1 MSTSQRPYKVA
12 LNGYG
17 RIGRCVL
24 RALYERGAK
33 AGFQVVAVNDLAD
46 LASIEYL
53 TRFDSTHGRFPGE
66 VRSEGE
72 CLHINGDNLQ
82 VLRSATPEGID
93 WASLG
98 VDLVL
103 ECSGAYNSRADG
115 QRFLD
120 AGAPR
125 VLFSQPMASEA
136 DIDATIV
143 YGVNQQ
149 CLTGRETLVSNA
161 SCTTNCGVPLLK
173 LLNEAVGLE
182 YASIT
187 TIHSAMNDQPVI
199 DAYHHED
206 LRRTRSAF
214 QSVIP
219 VSTGLARG
227 IERLLP
233 ELAGRIQAKAVR
245 VPTVNVYASIT
256 TIHSAMN
263 DQPVIDA
270 YHHEDLRRTR
280 SAFQSV
286 IPVSTGLARG
296 IERLLPELAGRI
308 QAKAVRVP
316 TVNVSCLDITL
327 QTARDTDASEI
338 NRVLREAAQS
348 GPLKGL
354 VAYTELPHAS
364 CDFNH
369 DPHSAIVDGSQT
381 RVSGPRLVN
390 LLAWFDNEWGFAN
403 RMLDVAQHYL
413 DVSSHTL

>member
-1 MSTSQRPYKVA
+1 MSKPAYKVA

-24 RALYERGAK
+24 RALYERGAG
-33 AGFQVVAVNDLAD
+33 AGFEIVALNDLAD
-46 LASIEYL
+46 QASLEYL
-53 TRFDSTHGRFPGE
+53 TRFDSTHGRFPGD
-66 VRSEGE
+66 VHVEGD
-72 CLHINGDNLQ
+72 CLHINGDCVK

-93 WASLG
+93 WSALG
-98 VDLVL
+98 IDLVL
-103 ECSGAYNSRADG
+103 ECSGAYHTRADG

-136 DIDATIV
+136 DIDATLV
-143 YGVNQQ
+143 YGVNHQD
-149 CLTGRETLVSNA
+149 LRGHERLVSNA

-173 LLNEAVGLE
+173 VLNEAIGLD
-182 YASIT
+182 YVSIT

-233 ELAGRIQAKAVR
+233 EL
-245 VPTVNVYASIT
+245 S
-256 TIHSAMN
+256 
-263 DQPVIDA
+263 
-270 YHHEDLRRTR
+270 
-280 SAFQSV
+280 
-286 IPVSTGLARG
+286 
-296 IERLLPELAGRI
+296 GRI

-316 TVNVSCLDITL
+316 TVNVSALDITL
-327 QTARDTDASEI
+327 QTARDTTAEEV
-338 NRVLREAAQS
+338 NRVLREAS
-348 GPLKGL
+348 RHGPLQGL
-354 VAYTELPHAS
+354 LAYTELPHAS

-403 RMLDVAQHYL
+403 RMLDVAGHYL
-413 DVSSHTL
+413 RVAAPTTAPKD

>member
-1 MSTSQRPYKVA
+1 MPQHRPYKVA

-17 RIGRCVL
+17 RIGRCVV
-24 RALYERGAK
+24 RALCERGTK
-33 AGFQVVAVNDLAD
+33 AGFEVVAINDLAD
-46 LASIEYL
+46 MASLEYL

-66 VRSEGE
+66 VRVEGQY
-72 CLHINGDNLQ
+72 LHINGHKIK
-82 VLRSATPEGID
+82 VLRSATPEEVD
-93 WASLG
+93 WAALEI
-98 VDLVL
+98 DLVL
-103 ECSGAYNSRADG
+103 ECSGVYNTREDG

-136 DIDATIV
+136 DVDATIV
-143 YGVNQQ
+143 FGINQQ
-149 CLTGRETLVSNA
+149 KLTGRELLVSAA
-161 SCTTNCGVPLLK
+161 SCTTNCSVPLLR
-173 LLNEAVGLE
+173 LLDQALGLE
-182 YASIT
+182 YITIT

-214 QSVIP
+214 QSI
-219 VSTGLARG
+219 
-227 IERLLP
+227 
-233 ELAGRIQAKAVR
+233 
-245 VPTVNVYASIT
+245 
-256 TIHSAMN
+256 
-263 DQPVIDA
+263 
-270 YHHEDLRRTR
+270 
-280 SAFQSV
+280 

-327 QTARDTDASEI
+327 QTARNTDATEI
-338 NRVLREAAQS
+338 NRILREAATS

-354 VAYTELPHAS
+354 LAYTELPHAS

-369 DPHSAIVDGSQT
+369 DPHSAIVDASQT

-403 RMLDVAQHYL
+403 RMLDVAEQFL
-413 DVSSHTL
+413 RVADPQQ

>member
-1 MSTSQRPYKVA
+1 MPNRPYKVV

-24 RALYERGAK
+24 RALYERSAGAS
-33 AGFQVVAVNDLAD
+33 FDVVALNDLAD
-46 LASIEYL
+46 QASIEYL
-53 TRFDSTHGRFPGE
+53 TRFDSTHGRFPGD
-66 VRSEGE
+66 VKVEGD
-72 CLHINGDNLQ
+72 CLHINGDCVK

-93 WASLG
+93 WAGLG

-103 ECSGAYNSRADG
+103 ECSGAYHTRADG
-115 QRFLD
+115 ERFLE

-136 DIDATIV
+136 DVDATIV
-143 YGVNQQ
+143 FGVNQAS
-149 CLTGRETLVSNA
+149 LGGKETLVSNA

-173 LLNEAVGLE
+173 LLNETVGLE
-182 YASIT
+182 YVSIT

-233 ELAGRIQAKAVR
+233 EL
-245 VPTVNVYASIT
+245 S
-256 TIHSAMN
+256 
-263 DQPVIDA
+263 
-270 YHHEDLRRTR
+270 
-280 SAFQSV
+280 
-286 IPVSTGLARG
+286 
-296 IERLLPELAGRI
+296 GRI

-327 QTARDTDASEI
+327 QTARDTSSEEI
-338 NRVLREAAQS
+338 NRVLRQAAES

-354 VAYTELPHAS
+354 LAYTELPHAS

-403 RMLDVAQHYL
+403 RMLDVADHYL
-413 DVSSHTL
+413 RVANASN

>member
-1 MSTSQRPYKVA
+1 MSHRPYRVA

-24 RALYERGAK
+24 RALHERGSD
-33 AGFQVVAVNDLAD
+33 AGLEIVALNDLAD
-46 LASIEYL
+46 QASLEYL

-66 VRSEGE
+66 VRVEGD
-72 CLHINGDNLQ
+72 CLHINGDCVK
-82 VLRSATPEGID
+82 VLREEAPEGID
-93 WASLG
+93 WAALDI
-98 VDLVL
+98 DLLL
-103 ECSGAYNSRADG
+103 ECSGQYTTRADAE
-115 QRFLD
+115 RFLQ

-125 VLFSQPMASEA
+125 VLFSQPMAGEA

-149 CLTGRETLVSNA
+149 RLSGAERLVSNA

-173 LLNEAVGLE
+173 LLNDAVGLE
-182 YASIT
+182 YVSIT

-219 VSTGLARG
+219 VSTGLAKG

-233 ELAGRIQAKAVR
+233 ELAGRIQAKA
-245 VPTVNVYASIT
+245 I
-256 TIHSAMN
+256 
-263 DQPVIDA
+263 
-270 YHHEDLRRTR
+270 
-280 SAFQSV
+280 
-286 IPVSTGLARG
+286 
-296 IERLLPELAGRI
+296 
-308 QAKAVRVP
+308 RVP

-327 QTARDTDASEI
+327 QTARDTSAAEI
-338 NRVLREAAQS
+338 NRVLRQAAEE

-354 VAYTELPHAS
+354 IAYTELPHAS

-369 DPHSAIVDGSQT
+369 DPHSAVVDGSQT

-403 RMLDVAQHYL
+403 RMLDVAEHFL
-413 DVSSHTL
+413 AVSTVQPAP

>member
-1 MSTSQRPYKVA
+1 MPHRPYRVA

-17 RIGRCVL
+17 RVGRCVL
-24 RALYERGAK
+24 RALYERGS
-33 AGFQVVAVNDLAD
+33 GFAAAAATLGLSAEVAPVTSGTALKIVAINDLAD
-46 LASIEYL
+46 IPSLEYL
-53 TRFDSTHGRFPGE
+53 TRFDSTHGRFPGT
-66 VRSEGE
+66 VQVAGDG
-72 CLHINGDNLQ
+72 LQVNGDRIQ
-82 VLRSATPEGID
+82 VLRSATPEAVD
-93 WASLG
+93 WAALG
-98 VDLVL
+98 IDLVL

-115 QRFLD
+115 QRFLA

-125 VLFSQPMASEA
+125 VLFSQPMASA
-136 DIDATIV
+136 AAVDATIV
-143 YGVNQQ
+143 YGVNQAS
-149 CLTGRETLVSNA
+149 LSGTERLVSNA

-173 LLNEAVGLE
+173 VLNQAIGLE
-182 YASIT
+182 YVSIT

-233 ELAGRIQAKAVR
+233 ELTGRIQAKAVR
-245 VPTVNVYASIT
+245 VPT
-256 TIHSAMN
+256 
-263 DQPVIDA
+263 
-270 YHHEDLRRTR
+270 L
-280 SAFQSV
+280 
-286 IPVSTGLARG
+286 
-296 IERLLPELAGRI
+296 
-308 QAKAVRVP
+308 
-316 TVNVSCLDITL
+316 NVSCLDITL
-327 QTARDTDASEI
+327 LMARDTDAAEI
-338 NRVLREAAQS
+338 NRLLRQAAES

-354 VAYTELPHAS
+354 LAYTELPHAS

-403 RMLDVAQHYL
+403 RMLDVAEHYL
-413 DVSSHTL
+413 RVAAPESAARHSSAPLKDCL

>member
-1 MSTSQRPYKVA
+1 MSMSKRPFKIA

-24 RALYERGAK
+24 RALHERGAG
-33 AGFQVVAVNDLAD
+33 AGLEIVALNDLAD
-46 LASIEYL
+46 QASIEYL

-66 VRSEGE
+66 VRVDGD
-72 CLHINGDNLQ
+72 CLHIQGQ
-82 VLRSATPEGID
+82 CVKVLRQSAPEAID
-93 WASLG
+93 WAALDI
-98 VDLVL
+98 DLLL
-103 ECSGAYNSRADG
+103 ECSGQYTSREQAE
-115 QRFLD
+115 RFIS

-125 VLFSQPMASEA
+125 VLLSQPMASEA

-149 CLTGRETLVSNA
+149 QLSGQELLVSNA

-173 LLNEAVGLE
+173 LLHEAIGLE
-182 YASIT
+182 YVSIT

-233 ELAGRIQAKAVR
+233 ELTGRIQAKA
-245 VPTVNVYASIT
+245 I
-256 TIHSAMN
+256 
-263 DQPVIDA
+263 
-270 YHHEDLRRTR
+270 
-280 SAFQSV
+280 
-286 IPVSTGLARG
+286 
-296 IERLLPELAGRI
+296 
-308 QAKAVRVP
+308 RVP

-327 QTARDTDASEI
+327 QMARDTTAAEV
-338 NRVLREAAQS
+338 NQLLRGAAES

-354 VAYTELPHAS
+354 LAYTELPHAS

-390 LLAWFDNEWGFAN
+390 VLAWFDNEWGFAN
-403 RMLDVAQHYL
+403 RMLDVAEHWLAAAQPKL
-413 DVSSHTL
+413 S

>member
-1 MSTSQRPYKVA
+1 MPSRPYRIA

-24 RALYERGAK
+24 RAHYERGVSK
-33 AGFQVVAVNDLAD
+33 EFRVVALNDLAD
-46 LASIEYL
+46 QASIEYL

-66 VRSEGE
+66 VRVEGE
-72 CLHINGDNLQ
+72 RLYLNGDALQ
-82 VLRSATPEGID
+82 VLRVPTPEAID
-93 WASLG
+93 WRALDI
-98 VDLVL
+98 DLVL
-103 ECSGAYNSRADG
+103 ECSGVYHNRADG
-115 QRFLD
+115 ERFLA

-125 VLFSQPMASEA
+125 VLFSQPMASER
-136 DIDATIV
+136 DVDATIV

-149 CLTGRETLVSNA
+149 RLRGDERLVSNA

-173 LLNEAVGLE
+173 LLHEAVGLE
-182 YASIT
+182 YVSIT

-233 ELAGRIQAKAVR
+233 EL
-245 VPTVNVYASIT
+245 S
-256 TIHSAMN
+256 
-263 DQPVIDA
+263 
-270 YHHEDLRRTR
+270 
-280 SAFQSV
+280 
-286 IPVSTGLARG
+286 
-296 IERLLPELAGRI
+296 GRI

-327 QTARDTDASEI
+327 QTARDTSAGEI
-338 NRVLREAAQS
+338 NRVLRQAAEQ
-348 GPLKGL
+348 GPLRGL
-354 VAYTELPHAS
+354 LDYTELPHAS

-403 RMLDVAQHYL
+403 RMLDVAGHWLGAAEARQ
-413 DVSSHTL
+413 

>member
-1 MSTSQRPYKVA
+1 MPQLRPFKVA

-24 RALYERGAK
+24 RALYERGGNAPLE
-33 AGFQVVAVNDLAD
+33 VVALNDLAD
-46 LASIEYL
+46 LASLEYL

-66 VRSEGE
+66 VLLDGD
-72 CLHINGDNLQ
+72 CLSVNGDRLQ
-82 VLRSATPEGID
+82 VTRSATPEGVD
-93 WASLG
+93 WGAMG

-103 ECSGAYNSRADG
+103 ECSGAYNSRGDG
-115 QRFLD
+115 ERFLA

-125 VLFSQPMASEA
+125 VLFSQPMGSEA
-136 DIDATIV
+136 DVDATIV
-143 YGVNQQ
+143 YGVNQG
-149 CLTGRETLVSNA
+149 CLTGAERLVSNA
-161 SCTTNCGVPLLK
+161 SCTTNCAVPLLR
-173 LLNEAVGLE
+173 LLDAAFGLE
-182 YASIT
+182 
-187 TIHSAMNDQPVI
+187 
-199 DAYHHED
+199 
-206 LRRTRSAF
+206 
-214 QSVIP
+214 
-219 VSTGLARG
+219 
-227 IERLLP
+227 
-233 ELAGRIQAKAVR
+233 
-245 VPTVNVYASIT
+245 YASIT

-327 QTARDTDASEI
+327 QTTRATDAAEV
-338 NRVLREAAQS
+338 NRVLREAASS
-348 GPLKGL
+348 GPLRGL
-354 VAYTELPHAS
+354 LAYTELPHAS

-369 DPHSAIVDGSQT
+369 DPHSAIVDASQT

-403 RMLDVAQHYL
+403 RMLDVAEHYL
-413 DVSSHTL
+413 NVVNPTPRMPKD

>member
-1 MSTSQRPYKVA
+1 MSNRPFRVA

-24 RALYERGAK
+24 RALHERGNSSNLEI
-33 AGFQVVAVNDLAD
+33 VALNDLAD
-46 LASIEYL
+46 QASIEYL

-66 VRSEGE
+66 VKVDGD
-72 CLHINGDNLQ
+72 CLHINGDCVK
-82 VLRSATPEGID
+82 VLRQSEPEAID
-93 WASLG
+93 WAALDI
-98 VDLVL
+98 DLLL
-103 ECSGAYNSRADG
+103 ECSGQYVTRDQA
-115 QRFLD
+115 QRFIA
-120 AGAPR
+120 AGVPR
-125 VLFSQPMASEA
+125 VLLSQPMASEA
-136 DIDATIV
+136 DIDATVV
-143 YGVNQQ
+143 YGVNQD
-149 CLTGRETLVSNA
+149 CLVGNERLVSNA

-173 LLNEAVGLE
+173 LLDEVVGLE
-182 YASIT
+182 YVSIT

-233 ELAGRIQAKAVR
+233 ELAGRIQAKA
-245 VPTVNVYASIT
+245 I
-256 TIHSAMN
+256 
-263 DQPVIDA
+263 
-270 YHHEDLRRTR
+270 
-280 SAFQSV
+280 
-286 IPVSTGLARG
+286 
-296 IERLLPELAGRI
+296 
-308 QAKAVRVP
+308 RVP

-327 QTARDTDASEI
+327 QTARDTSAAEI
-338 NRVLREAAQS
+338 NRVLRQAAEH
-348 GPLKGL
+348 GPLKNL
-354 VAYTELPHAS
+354 LAYTELPHAS

-403 RMLDVAQHYL
+403 RMLDVAEHFL
-413 DVSSHTL
+413 SIANPAPKD

>member
-1 MSTSQRPYKVA
+1 MSRPYRVA

-24 RALYERGAK
+24 RAFYERNA
-33 AGFQVVAVNDLAD
+33 AFDFQIVALNDLAD
-46 LASIEYL
+46 MASVEYL

-66 VRSEGE
+66 VSVDGD
-72 CLHINGDNLQ
+72 CLHLNGDCVK
-82 VLRSATPEGID
+82 VLRQAAPEGID
-93 WASLG
+93 WRDLG

-103 ECSGAYNSRADG
+103 ECSGVYNTRSAAM
-115 QRFLD
+115 RFID
-120 AGAPR
+120 AGVPR
-125 VLFSQPMASEA
+125 LLLSQPMVSAA
-136 DIDATIV
+136 DIDATVVMGI
-143 YGVNQQ
+143 NQHQ
-149 CLTGRETLVSNA
+149 LTGAERLVSNA

-173 LLNEAVGLE
+173 LLNDAVGLD
-182 YASIT
+182 YVSIT

-199 DAYHHED
+199 DAYHHDD

-233 ELAGRIQAKAVR
+233 EL
-245 VPTVNVYASIT
+245 S
-256 TIHSAMN
+256 
-263 DQPVIDA
+263 
-270 YHHEDLRRTR
+270 
-280 SAFQSV
+280 
-286 IPVSTGLARG
+286 
-296 IERLLPELAGRI
+296 GRI

-327 QTARDTDASEI
+327 QTSRDTDASTI
-338 NRVLREAAQS
+338 NRILREAAQA

-354 VAYTELPHAS
+354 LAYTELPHAS

-369 DPHSAIVDGSQT
+369 DPHSAIVDGSLT
-381 RVSGPRLVN
+381 RASGPRLVN

-403 RMLDVAQHYL
+403 RMLDVADHYL
-413 DVSSHTL
+413 RVTHRA

>member
-1 MSTSQRPYKVA
+1 MSYRPYRVA

-24 RALYERGAK
+24 RALHERAGA
-33 AGFQVVAVNDLAD
+33 ARLEIVALNDLAD
-46 LASIEYL
+46 QASIEYL

-66 VRSEGE
+66 VKVVGD
-72 CLHINGDNLQ
+72 CLHINGERVR
-82 VLRSATPEGID
+82 VLREREPEGVD
-93 WASLG
+93 WAALDI
-98 VDLVL
+98 DLLL
-103 ECSGAYNSRADG
+103 ECSGQYTTREQAE
-115 QRFLD
+115 RFLR

-125 VLFSQPMASEA
+125 VLLSQPMASES
-136 DIDATIV
+136 DVDATVV

-149 CLTGRETLVSNA
+149 CLDGTERLVSNA

-173 LLNEAVGLE
+173 LLNEAIGLE
-182 YASIT
+182 YISIT

-199 DAYHHED
+199 DAYHDED

-233 ELAGRIQAKAVR
+233 ELAGRIQAKA
-245 VPTVNVYASIT
+245 I
-256 TIHSAMN
+256 
-263 DQPVIDA
+263 
-270 YHHEDLRRTR
+270 
-280 SAFQSV
+280 
-286 IPVSTGLARG
+286 
-296 IERLLPELAGRI
+296 
-308 QAKAVRVP
+308 RVP

-327 QTARDTDASEI
+327 QTARDTSTEEI
-338 NRVLREAAQS
+338 NRILRQASEQ
-348 GPLKGL
+348 GPLQGL
-354 VAYTELPHAS
+354 LAYTELPHAS

-403 RMLDVAQHYL
+403 RMLDMAVHFL
-413 DVSSHTL
+413 DAAAPLSPAPVKD

>member
-1 MSTSQRPYKVA
+1 MSYRPYRVA

-24 RALYERGAK
+24 RALHER
-33 AGFQVVAVNDLAD
+33 AGDARLEIVALNDLAD
-46 LASIEYL
+46 QASLEYL

-66 VRSEGE
+66 VKVVGD
-72 CLHINGDNLQ
+72 CLHINGESVR
-82 VLRSATPEGID
+82 VLRQREPEGVDWGALDID
-93 WASLG
+93 L
-98 VDLVL
+98 LL
-103 ECSGAYNSRADG
+103 ECSGQYTTREQAE
-115 QRFLD
+115 RFLQ

-125 VLFSQPMASEA
+125 LLLSQPMASES
-136 DIDATIV
+136 DVDATVV

-149 CLTGRETLVSNA
+149 CLSGAERLVSNA

-173 LLNEAVGLE
+173 LLNEAIGLE
-182 YASIT
+182 YISIT

-199 DAYHHED
+199 DAYHDED

-233 ELAGRIQAKAVR
+233 ELAGRIQAKA
-245 VPTVNVYASIT
+245 I
-256 TIHSAMN
+256 
-263 DQPVIDA
+263 
-270 YHHEDLRRTR
+270 
-280 SAFQSV
+280 
-286 IPVSTGLARG
+286 
-296 IERLLPELAGRI
+296 
-308 QAKAVRVP
+308 RVP

-327 QTARDTDASEI
+327 QTARDTSAEEI
-338 NRVLREAAQS
+338 NRILRQAAEQ
-348 GPLKGL
+348 GPLQGL
-354 VAYTELPHAS
+354 LAYTELPHAS

-403 RMLDVAQHYL
+403 RMLDMAVHYL
-413 DVSSHTL
+413 DAAASLSPAPVKD